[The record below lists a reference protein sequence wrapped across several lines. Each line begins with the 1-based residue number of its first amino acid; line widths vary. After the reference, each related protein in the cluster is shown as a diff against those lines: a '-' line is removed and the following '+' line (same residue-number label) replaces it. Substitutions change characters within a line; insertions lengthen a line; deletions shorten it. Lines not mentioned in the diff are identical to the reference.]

1 MRDQALILLVEDQE
15 DDVVL
20 IRKAFER
27 AGNPN
32 PLHVV
37 RDGEDAVAYLSGSG
51 KYGNRA
57 EYPLP
62 WLVLLDIKMPGMD
75 GFELLQ
81 WIRQQPGFK
90 NLIVIMLTS
99 SDAIRDVNKAY
110 ACGANSFMVK
120 PLEFEN
126 AVEVSRLIKQYWMQH
141 NRFPE
146 VEREAQEKSVRM

>member
-27 AGNPN
+27 AGSPN

-37 RDGEDAVAYLSGSG
+37 RDGEDGVAYLSGSG
-51 KYGNRA
+51 KYANRA

-75 GFELLQ
+75 GFQLLQ

-126 AVEVSRLIKQYWMQH
+126 AVEVSRLIKQYWMQY